1 MLAAME
7 NRFMNCL
14 RNGSCQPFRRT
25 LAPGRSAWVGDNR
38 SRRGREQYPQAAPET
53 GPQPPSGRDRNAL
66 WAATGVRRKCYDR
79 KVQVAR
85 NRRREAGRMKWG
97 ETWDALGGGQKL
109 GLSVVG
115 AILIVVLIVILLG

>member
-1 MLAAME
+1 MDPA
-7 NRFMNCL
+7 
-14 RNGSCQPFRRT
+14 
-25 LAPGRSAWVGDNR
+25 NR
-38 SRRGREQYPQAAPET
+38 SGGRWRPAGRLGSAIIAAGAAGNNWRDASET
-53 GPQPPSGRDRNAL
+53 GGSGPFATCAERAL
-66 WAATGVRRKCYDR
+66 VATDGCQKCYHPP
-79 KVQVAR
+79 VQVAR